1 VAAVRG
7 ALRALRAG
15 RAVAA
20 LALAALSAAALA
32 QTARP
37 GRVVVVA
44 ALADALAPQTLD
56 AFSAETGLRLVLD
69 AFPTPEAVETA
80 VSRGGYDVA
89 MLSAPALARAQE
101 AGRLAP
107 LDPAAIPALAR
118 LDPALARLAP
128 GGALLGYSAFGLA
141 YDARRAR
148 ERLGEK
154 LGERT
159 LDGWETALR
168 PETLKAFSDCGF
180 ALPDDPPAMLAAI
193 ALALKIDPASR
204 RPADLRRVFDRLAQ
218 ARVLA
223 KGVAAPAAL
232 VADLAAGELCLAPVT
247 AADAALAAARA
258 GAAGE
263 GAEIVFMAP
272 REGAPVALDAL
283 AILRDAAHPAEAAAF
298 VDFALRP
305 EQLARALAR
314 TRYAPAIPVVR
325 ALVDPAL
332 AQDAALFP
340 DAATAA
346 RLFAP
351 APMDAGGAAQTARD
365 WARIKGGK

>member
-1 VAAVRG
+1 MRG
-7 ALRALRAG
+7 ALRALLAEL
-15 RAVAA
+15 AVAA
-20 LALAALSAAALA
+20 IALAAVSAAASA

-101 AGRLAP
+101 AGRLSP

-148 ERLGEK
+148 ERLGE
-154 LGERT
+154 RT

-180 ALPDDPPAMLAAI
+180 ALPDDPPAMLAAV

-204 RPADLRRVFDRLAQ
+204 RPADLRRVFERLAQ

-232 VADLAAGELCLAPVT
+232 IADLAAGELCLAPVT

-314 TRYAPAIPVVR
+314 TRYAPAVPAVR